1 MNKAYAVGHGIHVET
16 ATMENQL
23 HPAGGLT
30 GSPRHK
36 NGRRRAG
43 LPAKRFFKRF
53 SGLAEVPEED
63 LELLS
68 RRLQQALDLDPS
80 SSVPALQAL
89 VRREIRKRGETG
101 DA

>member
-1 MNKAYAVGHGIHVET
+1 MKKAYAVGRGIRIET

-53 SGLAEVPEED
+53 TGFSDVPEED

-68 RRLQQALDLDPS
+68 TRLQQALDLEPS
-80 SSVPALQAL
+80 SSVPALQAM
-89 VRREIRKRGETG
+89 VRREMRKRGEAG